1 VGASSFKTE
10 LGARLQEIAQQK
22 GYSIE
27 KITEQTD
34 VGYEQIRRILRGLAI
49 PSKPVLRQICEF
61 LKLNFDEFNRI
72 RSRDEIRKKHG
83 VGMLRDFN
91 PENDLAKLEAAWPT
105 LRGEQKRLL
114 LGMLESFL
122 KENSNTLSRFS

>member
-10 LGARLQEIAQQK
+10 LGSKLYEIAQQK
-22 GYSIE
+22 GHSIE
-27 KITEQTD
+27 QITEQTD
-34 VGYEQIRRILRGLAI
+34 VGYEQVRRILRGLTI

-61 LKLNFDEFNRI
+61 LKLDFEEFSRI

-83 VGMLRDFN
+83 VNVLREFSL
-91 PENDLAKLEAAWPT
+91 EHDLAKLETAWPS
-105 LRGEQKRLL
+105 LRDEQKRLL

-122 KENSNTLSRFS
+122 KENSNTLSRIT